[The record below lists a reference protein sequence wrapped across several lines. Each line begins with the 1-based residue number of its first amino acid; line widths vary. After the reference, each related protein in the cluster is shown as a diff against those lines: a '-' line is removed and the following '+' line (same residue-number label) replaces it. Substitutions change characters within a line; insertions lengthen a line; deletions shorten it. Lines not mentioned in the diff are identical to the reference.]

1 MQHQPLITARDPFF
15 GSRPGLS
22 PPSQLG
28 KALRKR
34 KIPSSEAIDPSSSTS
49 EPNVLDPNGPLPG
62 PTPSSS
68 SVYASNQDSS
78 ELFGLNG
85 DVARRIRMRVPDM
98 EEVDARPAVVETDTA
113 DTERNE
119 QDLRGS
125 RRVEVEKSN
134 VLMM

>member
-1 MQHQPLITARDPFF
+1 
-15 GSRPGLS
+15 
-22 PPSQLG
+22 
-28 KALRKR
+28 
-34 KIPSSEAIDPSSSTS
+34 
-49 EPNVLDPNGPLPG
+49 
-62 PTPSSS
+62 
-68 SVYASNQDSS
+68 
-78 ELFGLNG
+78 
-85 DVARRIRMRVPDM
+85 M